1 MGESLKNASDYRVN
15 RNVTIVGSA
24 VDAIL
29 AVGKISGGF
38 IAQSQALIEKTPLSA
53 ASDVY
58 RSRSGSRFSSLP
70 SD

>member
-38 IAQSQALIEKTPLSA
+38 IAQS
-53 ASDVY
+53 
-58 RSRSGSRFSSLP
+58 
-70 SD
+70 